1 MQEVNTKA
9 CQKNKREKK
18 RKYQRNRYHMNID
31 LNERLKQYQRHF
43 F

>member
-18 RKYQRNRYHMNID
+18 ENIKETD
-31 LNERLKQYQRHF
+31 ITWILI
-43 F
+43 